1 MNLFFT
7 NKLAY
12 YFINPSYFVIQVPRL
27 GLLITLD
34 ETTYDY
40 YFQQARND
48 VNENKIPEIKYPEH
62 KQELLGLG
70 IADM

>member
-1 MNLFFT
+1 M
-7 NKLAY
+7 
-12 YFINPSYFVIQVPRL
+12 PRL
-27 GLLITLD
+27 SLLITLD

-70 IADM
+70 ITDM